1 MAVRGDGVPMPLDQL
16 KRREFIT
23 LLGGAAA
30 WPVAARAQQQERMR
44 HIGILLPY
52 IENDPEVK
60 AWLSK
65 FMQGLRESG
74 WADGLNLRVDIR
86 WTAGSAD
93 RARMYAK
100 ELISLQPDAIFTDST
115 PTTTSLQR
123 ETRTVPIVFVLV
135 SDPVG
140 SGFVASLPRPGG
152 NITGFT
158 HLEPSMGGKWLEL
171 LTEIAP
177 AVKRVAMMFNPDT
190 APYVTSYY
198 LPSFEAA
205 ARALKVAPIA
215 APVYSDAEIETAIA
229 SLAREPGGGLI
240 AAPDSF
246 VSNHRAQVISQAAQ
260 SNVPAI
266 YQISFYV
273 RDGGLLSFGA
283 DFGDIYHRAA
293 SYVDRIL
300 RGEKPADLPVQLP
313 TKFELAV
320 NLKTAKALGLDIPA
334 TLLGRADEVIE

>member
-1 MAVRGDGVPMPLDQL
+1 M
-16 KRREFIT
+16 RRRDFIT

-30 WPVAARAQQQERMR
+30 WPAAAHSQQGQRMR
-44 HIGILLPY
+44 RIGILLPY

-86 WTAGSAD
+86 WTAGSVD

-100 ELISLQPDAIFTDST
+100 ELISLQPDAILADST
-115 PTTTSLQR
+115 PITTSLQR

-140 SGFVASLPRPGG
+140 SSFVASLPRPGG

-246 VSNHRAQVISQAAQ
+246 VTNHRSQVISQAAQ

-283 DFGDIYHRAA
+283 DFGDIYHRAG

-300 RGEKPADLPVQLP
+300 RGEKPVDLPVQLP

-320 NLKTAKALGLDIPA
+320 NLKTAKAIGLTIPNSF
-334 TLLGRADEVIE
+334 LLRADEVIE